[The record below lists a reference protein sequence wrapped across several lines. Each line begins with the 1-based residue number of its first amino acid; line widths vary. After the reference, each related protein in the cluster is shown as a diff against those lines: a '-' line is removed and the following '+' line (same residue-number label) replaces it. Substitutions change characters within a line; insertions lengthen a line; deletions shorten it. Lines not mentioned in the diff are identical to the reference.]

1 MCERCY
7 FRKNNPEKKSDFLKL
22 PSILYKKKN
31 WICSFLCFFVTKKIS
46 LSLPIFSWCVKRK
59 KTYYYSNQDSLD
71 LEYLDLGPP
80 HYPNNSISLVVVC
93 KLKLDKRHTFL
104 LQLVPA
110 INVSCLFTLRCS
122 AVLKEKTTKLIK
134 ITI

>member
-1 MCERCY
+1 MCER
-7 FRKNNPEKKSDFLKL
+7 FLEKKKQKVRFLKL
-22 PSILYKKKN
+22 PSSKKTEFALF
-31 WICSFLCFFVTKKIS
+31 CVCDKKS
-46 LSLPIFSWCVKRK
+46 LSLLPPHIFLVC
-59 KTYYYSNQDSLD
+59 KTTYYSNQDSLD
-71 LEYLDLGPP
+71 LDIYTSRSRAPP

-104 LQLVPA
+104 LQLAPA

-122 AVLKEKTTKLIK
+122 AALKEKTTKLIK